1 LREEKRI
8 RVGRREGEK
17 EISDVSNHDNIS
29 LQSKINLNQTKCF
42 L

>member
-17 EISDVSNHDNIS
+17 EISDVSNHDIS